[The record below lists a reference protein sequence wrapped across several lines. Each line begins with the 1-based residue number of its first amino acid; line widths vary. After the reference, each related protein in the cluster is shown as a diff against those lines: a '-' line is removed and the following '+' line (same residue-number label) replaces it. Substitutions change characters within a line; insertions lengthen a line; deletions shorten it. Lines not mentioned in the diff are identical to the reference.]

1 LLVLVSQRGQVL
13 TVAEALPAVAAP
25 VVVATL
31 VVALAQRQL
40 SPVAA
45 FEQHRCSVVAE
56 HTSLAEVSAR

>member
-1 LLVLVSQRGQVL
+1 MGVEVVL
-13 TVAEALPAVAAP
+13 AAAALPAVAAP

-45 FEQHRCSVVAE
+45 HALV
-56 HTSLAEVSAR
+56 AEVSAD